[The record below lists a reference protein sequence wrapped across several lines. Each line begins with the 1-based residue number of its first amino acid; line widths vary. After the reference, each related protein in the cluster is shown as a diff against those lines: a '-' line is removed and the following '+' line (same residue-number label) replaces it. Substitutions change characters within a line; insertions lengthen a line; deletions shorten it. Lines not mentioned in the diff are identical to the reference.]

1 MNWDQAAETMRVFNV
16 RVKLDGNADHIV
28 YMKKRFVSMQEL
40 FDNDEYGHLGN
51 ACTGEVSVAG
61 CFVLLSKTAGGAR
74 NIELG
79 YLPCEAVK
87 TANWLV
93 VPEDRPSRDGMY
105 SWLDRRGLV
114 KTKTDTEYDSLKA
127 QWVKLCNQY
136 RN

>member
-1 MNWDQAAETMRVFNV
+1 MGVKHSANTKYRTNV
-16 RVKLDGNADHIV
+16 RTKLDGNPDHIV

-79 YLPCEAVK
+79 YLPCEAIK
-87 TANWLV
+87 TANWVV
-93 VPEDRPSRDGMY
+93 VPEDRPQRDGIY
-105 SWLDRRGLV
+105 SWLDRRGLL

-127 QWVKLCNQY
+127 KWVELCNQY